1 MRGATREQGGERMR
15 GASAALGSAIALALV
30 AALASPSAASAQS
43 TPAPPTVNPN
53 PTREQVEQPT
63 PQEVRRGRQQVQV
76 DASGALDR
84 APCPLNRFD
93 LQATINNVRFTG
105 PNNGPLSPIIQGLL
119 GQIGAPGAGQ
129 PVRVICD
136 IRDRATAVL
145 RDSGYVASVQIPP
158 QTIETGEL
166 RLEVITARIV
176 DVRVRGEAAPYRE
189 TLAARIEQLKALDP
203 LNERDAERILLLAS
217 DVPGLN
223 VQLQLRPANREPG
236 EVVGDLEVTFSQA
249 TLLANVQNYGSRQL
263 GREIAF
269 ARADFYGLT
278 GGPSLTY
285 VGGSTSLDFE
295 EQQVLQFGHLQE
307 VNLQGLTVGANFLH
321 AWSRPDI
328 GDLDLRSESLIGRLE
343 IIAPLVRSVRSVVDF
358 STGLEL
364 IEQRT
369 RVFGG
374 DQGGVPL
381 NRDKIRVLF
390 ARLSGG
396 IREPRMTGGDRYSL
410 NASLELR
417 QGIDVFDATERGE
430 ISPSG
435 FSPSRIE
442 GDPTATV
449 VRGEVEGVVG
459 LGPIFSLAVEGAAQ
473 WANNPLLNFE
483 EFSLGNLTF
492 GRGYDPGANTADR
505 AIGLRI
511 EPRANVYNSSRLRA
525 DLFGFYDSVWIYN
538 LDANTSENDR
548 RLGSYGGGVR
558 LLLPRLAL
566 LEVTYARPEDVPLLV
581 PNARRAPDRLLVS
594 LTLQYPPAGR

>member
-1 MRGATREQGGERMR
+1 MRAR
-15 GASAALGSAIALALV
+15 SAGRRSVLALALFSC
-30 AALASPSAASAQS
+30 AALPQAGRAQTTPPPPPPPSPDAVPS
-43 TPAPPTVNPN
+43 
-53 PTREQVEQPT
+53 REQVEIPR
-63 PQEVRRGRQQVQV
+63 PQEVRPGGRQVEV
-76 DASGALDR
+76 NTEALDR
-84 APCPLNRFD
+84 APCPLERFD
-93 LQATINNVRFTG
+93 LNVTISTVRFTG
-105 PNNGPLSPIIQGLL
+105 PNNAPLNPAIESLL
-119 GQIGAPGAGQ
+119 GQIGSPGAGQ

-136 IRDRATAVL
+136 IRDRATALL
-145 RDSGYVASVQIPP
+145 RQEGYVASVQIPP

-166 RLEVITARIV
+166 RLEVVTARIV
-176 DVRVRGEAAPYRE
+176 DVRVRGDASPYRE

-203 LNERDAERILLLAS
+203 LNQRDAERILLLAS

-223 VQLQLRPANREPG
+223 VQLQLRPANRAPG
-236 EVVGDLEVTFSQA
+236 EVIGDLEVTFSRYA
-249 TLLANVQNYGSRQL
+249 VLANVQNYGSRQL

-269 ARADFYGLT
+269 ARADFFGLT

-295 EQQVLQFGHLQE
+295 EQQVVQVGHLQE
-307 VNLQGLTVGANFLH
+307 INLQGLTFGANFLH

-328 GDLDLRSESLIGRLE
+328 GELDLRSESLIGRLE
-343 IIAPLVRSVRSVVDF
+343 FSAPLVRRVRSVLDF
-358 STGLEL
+358 TAGFEL

-374 DQGGVPL
+374 EDGGVPL
-381 NRDKIRVLF
+381 NRDKLRVLF

-396 IREPRMTGGDRYSL
+396 VRKPRLTGGDLYSL
-410 NASLELR
+410 NASIELR
-417 QGIDVFDATERGE
+417 QGIDVFDATERGR
-430 ISPSG
+430 IAPSG
-435 FSPSRIE
+435 FAPSRIE
-442 GDPTATV
+442 GDPLATV
-449 VRGEVEGVVG
+449 IRGEVDGVIG
-459 LGPIFSLAVEGAAQ
+459 IGPIFSLAAEGFAQ

-511 EPRANVYNSSRLRA
+511 EPRATVLNNERLRA

-538 LDANTSENDR
+538 LDSNTPENDR

-581 PNARRAPDRLLVS
+581 PNARRAPDRLLLS
-594 LTLQYPPAGR
+594 LTLQYPPGGR